1 MRCTRQRINKV
12 VSIRLTKNARGRGP
26 TRRGCSKGGT
36 EGEEDTRSCC
46 VLKPTKHPLMAVPV
60 LDVKSGAG
68 QSRETR
74 FHRRRKNSTHFR
86 DKLHETH
93 WWVLIILFIIL
104 SAWRAKPQYLLVYS
118 GSSPNAIEDWE
129 NRPKRCVV
137 RRGIAPQRFEIIPKL
152 QGLRRLRKILKGFT
166 QQLGDAWETGSWEK
180 SMAMG

>member
-74 FHRRRKNSTHFR
+74 FHRRRKISKGRALTPSKIAPIFGTNYM
-86 DKLHETH
+86 KLTGG
-93 WWVLIILFIIL
+93 
-104 SAWRAKPQYLLVYS
+104 YLLFCLLFCRH
-118 GSSPNAIEDWE
+118 GAPNHNTCWCTVGVL
-129 NRPKRCVV
+129 PT
-137 RRGIAPQRFEIIPKL
+137 L
-152 QGLRRLRKILKGFT
+152 SKIGRTALNAALCAEVLHLNDSKSYRNFKGY
-166 QQLGDAWETGSWEK
+166 GDFEK
-180 SMAMG
+180 S